1 MSTTI
6 LLPLLGFATALIV
19 SAYSIPV
26 IIKVAFIRKIY
37 DKPGGRKTH
46 KGYVPNLGGIAIF
59 AGFTLSFVCWTNFSD
74 SVYLQY
80 LILGLIILH
89 FIGVKDD
96 IVPLTP
102 YKKLIGQLL
111 AAAILVIPGKF
122 RINDLHGILGIYQ
135 ISAPYSIGL
144 SIFAVVLLINS
155 FNLID
160 GIDGLAGGISLLIS
174 LVFSYVFWRSGLNN
188 ILVASLALS
197 GALVSFLFYNKQPAR
212 IFMGDAGSMCIGY
225 LMAAFSFQ
233 FVHAIETAQNTLFH
247 HNSAVLLAFFIIPLF
262 DTLRVFILRIL
273 NKKSPFQADS
283 NHIHHKLL
291 DLGMSHGKASITL
304 TVVNILFFVMAFL
317 LEDLSPNLFIIGILA
332 FATSLTAIPLLLL
345 RRKNNERQIP
355 TLNPQLTRFNVI
367 KPIEFL
373 KSSNVQPSVKK
384 LPLSTKEEILTEASS
399 N

>member
-1 MSTTI
+1 MSTTF
-6 LLPLLGFATALIV
+6 LLPLLGFATALII

-111 AAAILVIPGKF
+111 AAAILVVPGKF
-122 RINDLHGILGIYQ
+122 RINDLHGILGLYQ
-135 ISAPYSIGL
+135 ISAPCSIGL

-174 LVFSYVFWRSGLNN
+174 LIFSYIFWIVGMNN
-188 ILVASLALS
+188 ALIASLALT

-225 LMAAFSFQ
+225 LMAAFSFL
-233 FVHAIETAQNTLFH
+233 FMKANSEVQNNLFH
-247 HNSAVLLAFFIIPLF
+247 HNPAVLIAFFIVPLF
-262 DTLRVFILRIL
+262 DTFRVFTIRIL
-273 NKKSPFQADS
+273 HKKSPFEADS
-283 NHIHHKLL
+283 NHIHHKLQL
-291 DLGMSHGKASITL
+291 LGLSHGKIALTL
-304 TVVNILFFVMAFL
+304 TAVNASFIGFAYLLSNVSPTWLIISCFMMCCLLTTILYYTIGQQKGSAQNPRPLPEFKIIHAI
-317 LEDLSPNLFIIGILA
+317 ELSTLP
-332 FATSLTAIPLLLL
+332 P
-345 RRKNNERQIP
+345 RKR
-355 TLNPQLTRFNVI
+355 
-367 KPIEFL
+367 KPIEVSKTEL
-373 KSSNVQPSVKK
+373 SEISSN
-384 LPLSTKEEILTEASS
+384 
-399 N
+399 